1 MSAPFSAFNDTDSES
16 ENDDWIYEQQ
26 TVPSV
31 AGALTLQKISQKE
44 KSIYEMIDV
53 LNTRLASLNFTVGEQ
68 QELCAEDINP
78 NSELFSKNL
87 KEASDVLE
95 DDVAG
100 ASAKRRQSVIF
111 KEAVAGTGSMED
123 EAKRLRERFGIP
135 DPATLTWRNPN
146 LPQTDAGRK
155 LESMFAADLL
165 SDNRLKGK
173 GGSRNLHSKK
183 NLESRKEARKEMER
197 RLWAY
202 SENHSGRSA
211 TNLLYKL
218 PPDIQDDLIGQ
229 AQAVEGG
236 GNTNTFSAPNT
247 TTNNNTSAIMSMT
260 QTQASNVRF
269 DQQANKGADPFL
281 EGARA
286 DWDWPIKLGGSDM
299 NPKLLLSLAC
309 EKMVLQAGG
318 EQTLKKLC
326 TNKLSCNLFVY
337 FFWFVHCRFFQI
349 NSDVEQLYLL
359 SKVATVYT
367 QLLSTKQLE
376 ANKDFFFVHYPFV
389 LGQSIILGFKYLC
402 PGNQSLFQYDF
413 KKILYLNCARL
424 LSGVDVCPGSV
435 SQFRY
440 AMYPDDRV
448 ETEGEGNGNTL
459 PTIQLSGANKADEDA
474 NNMMAMGGM
483 GGVLTGDDNLGATA
497 QHNMSSLLFGGGNA
511 PDNIDGDKGGGR
523 EKKDQEKD
531 SVDMLLSQDF
541 PKYQYRR
548 GEMGAED
555 VILTQKLAD
564 ENERTTS
571 RLKNSVSMP
580 DFDHAEF
587 PPVQKFTGTRDT
599 LRFRPE
605 KPAFLGKK
613 QLPRQQQK
621 NFDASSI
628 SPLLQQYL
636 DLHSNTGGRRP
647 QQLQRTEPVKWCR
660 TGGVDTHI
668 KLPSRTHLHDKFMS
682 DYKKAKR
689 GKIMEVTKSRHTMI
703 EDIRHLEEERTHVLR
718 GGSTSIGKTAID
730 VMKSIQGRA
739 GGGRNVGKEP
749 QGGIPKPERKSEAV
763 EASVFRRLPLRGTVS
778 E

>member
-1 MSAPFSAFNDTDSES
+1 MLSYLLPTIEPTMSMSFAADSDSES

-26 TVPSV
+26 APSE
-31 AGALTLQKISQKE
+31 AGASTIQKISQKE

-53 LNTRLASLNFTVGEQ
+53 LNARLDSLNVTVGEQ
-68 QELCAEDINP
+68 QQLCAEDINP

-87 KEASDVLE
+87 KESSDVLDDE
-95 DDVAG
+95 DVG
-100 ASAKRRQSVIF
+100 ASAKRRQSAMF
-111 KEAVAGTGSMED
+111 REAVTGTGSMED

-146 LPQTDAGRK
+146 LPQTDAGKK
-155 LESMFAADLL
+155 LESMFAANLL
-165 SDNRLKGK
+165 SDNRNKGK

-211 TNLLYKL
+211 TNLMYKL
-218 PPDIQDDLIGQ
+218 PPEVQEELMSQ
-229 AQAVEGG
+229 TQAVEGG
-236 GNTNTFSAPNT
+236 GADT
-247 TTNNNTSAIMSMT
+247 TTNNNTSAIMSLT
-260 QTQASNVRF
+260 QTQASNARF
-269 DQQANKGADPFL
+269 NLQANKGADPFL
-281 EGARA
+281 EGVGT
-286 DWDWPIKLGGSDM
+286 DWYWPIKLGGSDM

-309 EKMVLQAGG
+309 EKMVLAAGG

-326 TNKLSCNLFVY
+326 TNKLSCNIFVY
-337 FFWFVHCRFFQI
+337 FFWFIHCRFFQL

-376 ANKDFFFVHYPFV
+376 ANKDFFFIHYPFV

-413 KKILYLNCARL
+413 KKILYLTCARL

-435 SQFRY
+435 NQFRHS
-440 AMYPDDRV
+440 MFPDDRV
-448 ETEGEGNGNTL
+448 EGEGEGNGNTL
-459 PTIQLSGANKADEDA
+459 PNIILSGAKVDEDQ

-483 GGVLTGDDNLGATA
+483 GGVLTGEDDTNNP

-511 PDNIDGDKGGGR
+511 LEGVDEDEIKARGGR
-523 EKKDQEKD
+523 GDGRD
-531 SVDMLLSQDF
+531 AV
-541 PKYQYRR
+541 
-548 GEMGAED
+548 
-555 VILTQKLAD
+555 LTKNLAD

-571 RLKNSVSMP
+571 RMKTSASMP
-580 DFDHAEF
+580 NFDHAEF
-587 PPVQKFTGTRDT
+587 PPVQKFTGARDT

-605 KPAFLGKK
+605 KPATLGKK
-613 QLPRQQQK
+613 VIPRQQQK
-621 NFDASSI
+621 KFDASGI

-636 DLHSNTGGRRP
+636 DHHSDTGGRRP
-647 QQLQRTEPVKWCR
+647 QSLKRTEPVKWCR

-668 KLPSRTHLHDKFMS
+668 KIPSRKDLHDKFMS
-682 DYKKAKR
+682 DYRKAKR
-689 GKIMEVTKSRHTMI
+689 GKSVEIAKSMRTMV
-703 EDIRHLEEERTHVLR
+703 EDVRHLEEERRHVLR

-730 VMKSIQGRA
+730 VMKDIHQARGA
-739 GGGRNVGKEP
+739 GLKGNKEP

-763 EASVFRRLPLRGTVS
+763 ETSVFRRLKIVG